1 MDESIA
7 REYFELNGFVTVHL
21 RKGRAQSK
29 RSMSEEGLDL
39 YIRNT
44 RIAETDRPPSFLL
57 FSSELRRLE
66 SAVVCVRGWH
76 SEKASLAAMKS
87 GADMLRYV
95 ESNVLK
101 KVDKWFEFESWR
113 ELGEMSFPKRVL
125 VAPAFPTQEAYRAS
139 IESALRERGV
149 DGILSFK
156 SMLLDI
162 IDRVDT
168 RHVYPRSDLLQLVR
182 TLKTF
187 DLIKDSQMNF
197 L

>member
-1 MDESIA
+1 MP
-7 REYFELNGFVTVHL
+7 L

-29 RSMSEEGLDL
+29 RSLSEEGLDL

-44 RIAETDRPPSFLL
+44 RFAESDRAPSFLL

-76 SEKASLAAMKS
+76 SEKAALAAMKS

-113 ELGEMSFPKRVL
+113 ESGRNVVSN
-125 VAPAFPTQEAYRAS
+125 AFSWRSGFSDSRSVSSPHRIGIERKEGDGIYRSNRCCSTLSIAS
-139 IESALRERGV
+139 IHAMS
-149 DGILSFK
+149 I
-156 SMLLDI
+156 
-162 IDRVDT
+162 
-168 RHVYPRSDLLQLVR
+168 PNR
-182 TLKTF
+182 TYF
-187 DLIKDSQMNF
+187 SW
-197 L
+197 

>member
-66 SAVVCVRGWH
+66 SL
-76 SEKASLAAMKS
+76 SL
-87 GADMLRYV
+87 
-95 ESNVLK
+95 
-101 KVDKWFEFESWR
+101 
-113 ELGEMSFPKRVL
+113 
-125 VAPAFPTQEAYRAS
+125 
-139 IESALRERGV
+139 IH
-149 DGILSFK
+149 I
-156 SMLLDI
+156 
-162 IDRVDT
+162 
-168 RHVYPRSDLLQLVR
+168 
-182 TLKTF
+182 
-187 DLIKDSQMNF
+187 
-197 L
+197 